1 MNRAPIDKLIAFLYA
16 IQQYAKDLHYNCIG
30 ESFYG
35 RHLFADRIYE
45 PMADFIDEVKEV
57 ILLGHNFSTLPSKEY
72 LAMAIELIPNNPY
85 DFKNMLNLMLQS
97 LQHIEG
103 LTGLSKGDDNLI
115 GNIAQ
120 NIQNMVGLLNIM
132 YDKKEL

>member
-1 MNRAPIDKLIAFLYA
+1 MNRTPIDKLIAYLYA

-45 PMADFIDEVKEV
+45 PIADFIDEVKEV
-57 ILLGHNFSTLPSKEY
+57 ILLGHGFSTLPSKEY
-72 LAMAIELIPNNPY
+72 LARAIELIPDNSY
-85 DFKNMLNLMLQS
+85 DFKNMLNLMIQT